1 MAGEAAITK
10 VKERLLSWLQG
21 NVTGATF
28 ELDRAY
34 DRAYGDAELATA
46 QVNIRCARLDFEY
59 RNYGSQMMHTG
70 QFMFDIVTRSMTLQT
85 IDARQ
90 AEIAADIVA
99 RLGARTE
106 TSGTIGEL
114 LEFCDPVAM
123 GSPDDEQNLS
133 DHGENTLVCRMVWIT
148 PPNDFKTIVSVNG
161 TLIP

>member
-21 NVTGATF
+21 NVTGAEF
-28 ELDRAY
+28 ELDRPY
-34 DRAYGDAELATA
+34 DTAYGDEELATA
-46 QVNIRCARLDFEY
+46 QVNIRCSALDFSI
-59 RNYGSQMMHTG
+59 RNYDNAMVHTG
-70 QFMFDIVTRSMTLQT
+70 QFMFDITTRSMTLQT

-90 AEIAADIVA
+90 AEVAAGVVA

-106 TSGTIGEL
+106 ASGTIGEL

-123 GSPDDEQNLS
+123 GTGSDDQSLA
-133 DHGENTLVCRMVWIT
+133 DHGEITLAYRMVWIT
-148 PPNDFKTIVSVNG
+148 PLNDFKTIVSVNG